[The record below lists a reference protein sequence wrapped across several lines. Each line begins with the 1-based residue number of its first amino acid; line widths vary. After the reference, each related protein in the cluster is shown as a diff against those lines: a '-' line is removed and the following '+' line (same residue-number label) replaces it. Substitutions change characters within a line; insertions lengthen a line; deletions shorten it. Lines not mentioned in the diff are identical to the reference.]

1 MKIAWNFTKRGKN
14 ILQNEIQIV
23 RYIIKIK
30 CRKFTLSSQQAIAN
44 PSDAAE
50 PANPMKCSEPIFDA
64 NKEAPT

>member
-1 MKIAWNFTKRGKN
+1 MI
-14 ILQNEIQIV
+14 E
-23 RYIIKIK
+23 IK